1 MRTDRPITQIASG
14 GLSTVMEF
22 AASDEPKN
30 HAFQLSEPACAA
42 AE

>member
-1 MRTDRPITQIASG
+1 
-14 GLSTVMEF
+14 LSTVIQF

-30 HAFQLSEPACAA
+30 HAFQLTPAACAA